1 MKYKIKELKKKH
13 ITKELFET
21 LGHLSDSTRIDI
33 KKGRKIFKEIKKSKN
48 HFIYAAFDKENKEVI
63 GMITL
68 LVEPKFIHDCG
79 YLGHIEDVVVRKDY
93 EGLGIGKELIKKA
106 TKQAKKSECY
116 RVILNCSDE
125 NMKFYEKHGYK
136 QHESSMQ
143 LDIKK

>member
-21 LGHLSDSTRIDI
+21 LGHLSDSTKIDI
-33 KKGRKIFKEIKKSKN
+33 KKGKKIFKLIKKNKN
-48 HFIYAAFDKENKEVI
+48 HFIYAAFDKESKEII

-79 YLGHIEDVVVRKDY
+79 YLGHIEDVVVSKDY
-93 EGLGIGKELIKKA
+93 EGQGIGKELVKKA
-106 TKQAKKSECY
+106 TKKAKKLGCY

-125 NMKFYEKHGYK
+125 NIGFYEKHGYNRYEK
-136 QHESSMQ
+136 AMR
-143 LDIKK
+143 LDL